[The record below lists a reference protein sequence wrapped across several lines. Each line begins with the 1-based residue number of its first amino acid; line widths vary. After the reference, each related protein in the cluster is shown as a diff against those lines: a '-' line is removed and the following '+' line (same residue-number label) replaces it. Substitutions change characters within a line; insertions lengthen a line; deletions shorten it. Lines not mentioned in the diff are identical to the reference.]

1 LARGVLGVP
10 ADCGRLA
17 AGRGHAPFPGGFV
30 GGCDDTEALTG
41 KRIAFLALAAFVVA
55 SDATLVAAL
64 LRQIAGTLS
73 TSPAV
78 AGLTVTV
85 YAAGYALGA
94 PLIIRAARRASQERL
109 MAGSLSV
116 FAAAN
121 AATAAAPS
129 LAALLGAR
137 IAAGACGGT
146 FMAAATATAAGSA
159 APGHRGR
166 ALAVI
171 VGGSSAG
178 TAFGVPLGTVA
189 GGAIGWRPAFFG
201 ITAVAALSAAATA
214 AFSPHQE
221 NGAAPAPIP
230 IPLPTPRGTVLLT
243 LATTLLWATGSFTFF
258 TYVGV
263 VLHHTASVGASG
275 LAGFLLVFGLAGLAG
290 AAASGWLT
298 DKTGPLMALA
308 GGLTLTALSLAGL
321 GVIAAVTAGPAAVI
335 ASGAAI
341 AGYGFGTWAITPPQQ
356 QRLLSSGGN
365 DRLLLSF
372 NATTLYAGVG
382 LGGALGGLTL
392 AVSHSTAA
400 VCWTAAGIEL
410 AALTLV
416 GRAASRKKL
425 NPPGAVMNSGDVP
438 DY

>member
-1 LARGVLGVP
+1 MP

-17 AGRGHAPFPGGFV
+17 AGRGHALLPGGFV
-30 GGCDDTEALTG
+30 GGCGDTGDLTG
-41 KRIAFLALAAFVVA
+41 KRIAFLTLAAFVVA

-64 LRQIAGTLS
+64 LRQIASTLS
-73 TSPAV
+73 ASPAA
-78 AGLTVTV
+78 AGLTVTA
-85 YAAGYALGA
+85 YAAGYALLA
-94 PLIIRAARRASQERL
+94 PLIIRAARRVSQERL
-109 MAGSLSV
+109 MAGSLGV

-137 IAAGACGGT
+137 IAAGACGGA
-146 FMAAATATAAGSA
+146 FMAVATATAAGSV

-178 TAFGVPLGTVA
+178 TALGVPLGTVA

-201 ITAVAALSAAATA
+201 ITAVAALAAAVTA
-214 AFSPHQE
+214 AFPPHQE
-221 NGAAPAPIP
+221 GRDAPATVPIP
-230 IPLPTPRGTVLLT
+230 RGAVLVT

-263 VLHHTASVGASG
+263 VLHQTASVGASG

-290 AAASGWLT
+290 AAASGWLA
-298 DKTGPLMALA
+298 DKASPLPALV

-321 GVIAAVTAGPAAVI
+321 GVIAAVTAGHAAVL

-341 AGYGFGTWAITPPQQ
+341 ASYGFGTWAITPPQQ

-365 DRLLLSF
+365 NRLMLSF
-372 NATTLYAGVG
+372 NATALYAGVG
-382 LGGALGGLTL
+382 LGGAIGGLTL
-392 AVSHSTAA
+392 TLSRSTAA

-416 GRAASRKKL
+416 GWVASRKNL
-425 NPPGAVMNSGDVP
+425 NQPGAAMNSGDAA

>member
-1 LARGVLGVP
+1 MT
-10 ADCGRLA
+10 GR
-17 AGRGHAPFPGGFV
+17 RV
-30 GGCDDTEALTG
+30 AL
-41 KRIAFLALAAFVVA
+41 LALAAFVVA

-64 LRQIAGTLS
+64 LRQIASTLS
-73 TSPAV
+73 ASPAA
-78 AGLTVTV
+78 AGQAVTV

-94 PLIIRAARRASQERL
+94 PLIIRAARRARQERL
-109 MAGSLSV
+109 LVGALGV

-137 IAAGACGGT
+137 IAAGACGGV
-146 FMAAATATAAGSA
+146 FMAAASATAAGSV

-178 TAFGVPLGTVA
+178 TAFGVPLGTFA

-201 ITAVAALSAAATA
+201 ITAVAALAAAATA
-214 AFSPHQE
+214 AFSPHE
-221 NGAAPAPIP
+221 GSRPAPAPAAI
-230 IPLPTPRGTVLLT
+230 PRGAVLLT

-258 TYVGV
+258 TYIGV
-263 VLHHTASVGASG
+263 ILHRTASVGASG

-290 AAASGWLT
+290 ATAAGWLT
-298 DKTGPLMALA
+298 DKTGPLPALA

-321 GVIAAVTAGPAAVI
+321 GVIAAVAADPAAVI

-341 AGYGFGTWAITPPQQ
+341 ASYGFGTWAITPPQQ
-356 QRLLSSGGN
+356 QRLLSSRGN
-365 DRLLLSF
+365 EWLLLSL
-372 NATTLYAGVG
+372 NASALYAGVG
-382 LGGALGGLTL
+382 LGGAIGGLTL
-392 AVSHSTAA
+392 ALSRSTTV

-416 GRAASRKKL
+416 GQAASRKNFNGRQAPL
-425 NPPGAVMNSGDVP
+425 
-438 DY
+438 

>member
-1 LARGVLGVP
+1 VGLPPVAT
-10 ADCGRLA
+10 RL
-17 AGRGHAPFPGGFV
+17 V
-30 GGCDDTEALTG
+30 GGRDDTEAVTG
-41 KRIAFLALAAFVVA
+41 RRVALLALAAFVVA

-64 LRQIAGTLS
+64 LRQIGSTLS
-73 TSPAV
+73 ASTSAAGQAV
-78 AGLTVTV
+78 TA

-94 PLIIRAARRASQERL
+94 PLIIRAARRARQGRL
-109 MAGSLSV
+109 LAGSLGV
-116 FAAAN
+116 FALAN

-146 FMAAATATAAGSA
+146 FMAAASTAAAGSA

-178 TAFGVPLGTVA
+178 AAFGVPLGTFA

-201 ITAVAALSAAATA
+201 ITAATALATVAAVCLSPHRGSRPAPASAAL
-214 AFSPHQE
+214 PR
-221 NGAAPAPIP
+221 GAALA
-230 IPLPTPRGTVLLT
+230 T

-263 VLHHTASVGASG
+263 ILHQTASAGASG
-275 LAGFLLVFGLAGLAG
+275 LAGFLLLFGVMGLAG
-290 AAASGWLT
+290 AAAAGWLA
-298 DKTGPLMALA
+298 DKTGPLPPLA

-321 GVIAAVTAGPAAVI
+321 GVTAAALNGLAAVI

-341 AGYGFGTWAITPPQQ
+341 ACYGFGTWAITPPQQ
-356 QRLLSSGGN
+356 QRLLSTGT
-365 DRLLLSF
+365 DERFLLSL
-372 NATTLYAGVG
+372 NASALYAGVG
-382 LGGALGGLTL
+382 LGGTIGGLTL
-392 AVSHSTAA
+392 ALSHSTAA

-410 AALTLV
+410 AALTLT
-416 GRAASRKKL
+416 GWTAHRKIL
-425 NPPGAVMNSGDVP
+425 NDHQTPS
-438 DY
+438 